1 MAQVI
6 NVAKEIKEAK
16 RKAAIIWFLTA
27 LFILVPISGWAIST
41 IPCLATVGR
50 LISLASKVGLVRLDL
65 YSMVVDPGSAPF
77 VIFSYILG
85 GGLTDVVR
93 VAKAARARRG
103 MRPNDIKR
111 IGDVFAKGIT
121 KINNLMLSCK
131 R

>member
-85 GGLTDVVR
+85 GGLTDAVR
-93 VAKAARARRG
+93 VEKAARARRG